1 MQIRITPFTVGFGG
15 REERGYILY
24 PSPDPGTGPAYLVLD
39 KDGDLLFVEGGE
51 DELRDPINCPDER
64 WYVAALRDVAHA
76 AWCADCGEPLEEW
89 PFDGVY
95 ALEVAENMG
104 WVARYGPAADEVILP
119 DTPVFFPGGL
129 PADLREQAGG
139 DVRRAMRL
147 LADCVRQEVAEP
159 LLPGSTAPAEGVV
172 VTAAG
177 LAAVT
182 V

>member
-1 MQIRITPFTVGFGG
+1 MELRIASFTVGFGG
-15 REERGYILY
+15 RDERCFLLY

-64 WYVAALRDVAHA
+64 WFVDALRDVAHA

-104 WVARYGPAADEVILP
+104 WIARYGPAADEVILP
-119 DTPVFFPGGL
+119 NTPVWFQDGL
-129 PADLREQAGG
+129 RAGLVTQACG

-147 LADCVRQEVAEP
+147 LADSVRQEEAEP
-159 LLPGSTAPAEGVV
+159 LLPGEVPPRPGEI
-172 VTAAG
+172 VTAAE

-182 V
+182 I